1 MKESNYLKALQTAL
15 HGAGLPYG
23 YAVTV
28 SSTGAVLANA
38 QGPPSLLEI
47 YLFAAGAVTAYG
59 ILTFLTC
66 ATEGEADRPLTR
78 SPRRIR
84 AGLFHVGAIAL
95 AITSVVPIARL
106 SSAIAWLLG
115 PLFAT
120 LLYLA
125 VSSVEVAL
133 VEGDRDAS
141 NGGE

>member
-1 MKESNYLKALQTAL
+1 M
-15 HGAGLPYG
+15 
-23 YAVTV
+23 
-28 SSTGAVLANA
+28 
-38 QGPPSLLEI
+38 
-47 YLFAAGAVTAYG
+47 TAYG
-59 ILTFLTC
+59 SLTFLTW

-141 NGGE
+141 NGGG